1 MSESGGKDGGLTDT
15 GKARQKKKLKSEHNR
30 KTGQTSNGSLIK
42 NRDVVFVGSKIV
54 GSNEERTPKPREKHF
69 APSGGGGIGSSRQM
83 EE

>member
-1 MSESGGKDGGLTDT
+1 M
-15 GKARQKKKLKSEHNR
+15 A
-30 KTGQTSNGSLIK
+30 
-42 NRDVVFVGSKIV
+42 FVGSKIA